1 MLASE
6 AISVVPMSITYVEKG
21 FKGDDRPAAC
31 GTCHLGL
38 SLLQSQAREILRTS
52 TPDLLLL
59 GMDSALTP
67 LTCRAKEKWIQATA
81 AEVLRRLG
89 RPVVSEAPEENTLL
103 DELVM
108 EVASPRTRDL
118 LTDYAEH
125 NKARCTSRR
134 AKVLL
139 AAACCRECLGIRST
153 AGLGRDIP
161 LGTFML
167 A

>member
-1 MLASE
+1 MTGLQL
-6 AISVVPMSITYVEKG
+6 VVPMTWVCPC
-21 FKGDDRPAAC
+21 FVHR
-31 GTCHLGL
+31 H
-38 SLLQSQAREILRTS
+38 SQAREILRTS

-59 GMDSALTP
+59 RMDIALTP

-125 NKARCTSRR
+125 NKARCTFRC
-134 AKVLL
+134 AKILL
-139 AAACCRECLGIRST
+139 AAACCSECLCHQGHSVSRPGHT
-153 AGLGRDIP
+153 AWHFCACLVP
-161 LGTFML
+161 
-167 A
+167 AE